1 LLPGATAHLT
11 LVDDTDVCKGA
22 ELRVHF
28 NNVKKE
34 LSELSGGQRSLLA
47 LSFIL
52 ALLLYKPSPFYI
64 LD

>member
-1 LLPGATAHLT
+1 VNPH
-11 LVDDTDVCKGA
+11 DVTEGV
-22 ELRVHF
+22 EIWIEF
-28 NNVKKE
+28 SGVKKE